1 MPAPALP
8 NDKGGAGT
16 AQWEAGV
23 LAKRAIARPADALQ
37 HEIPR

>member
-16 AQWEAGV
+16 APGAAGV
-23 LAKRAIARPADALQ
+23 SAKRAIARPADVLQ